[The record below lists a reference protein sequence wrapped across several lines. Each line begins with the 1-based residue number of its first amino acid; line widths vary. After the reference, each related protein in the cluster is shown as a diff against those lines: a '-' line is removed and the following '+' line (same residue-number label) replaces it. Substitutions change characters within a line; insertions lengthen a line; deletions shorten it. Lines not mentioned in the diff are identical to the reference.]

1 MRSLGT
7 SFDRVSIV
15 RVCIVRVSV
24 VRVSVV
30 RSFPL
35 TIPIRNHGGSPH
47 LVWGARTRRRQ
58 TGQGHVLV
66 VRSLPPWFPFV
77 PVRSRSFHCS
87 FHRACVCVVPRS
99 HIERPATGPLRFSP
113 GSMRTLDLFYAPRVQ
128 GGTKRPRSRWV
139 ACVGVLKEHTGSC
152 GNCPRKDSA
161 NCNSY

>member
-7 SFDRVSIV
+7 SFVRVSIV

-66 VRSLPPWFPFV
+66 VRWFPPPLV
-77 PVRSRSFHCS
+77 PVRSRSFHRS
-87 FHRACVCVVPRS
+87 FRACLCVVPRS
-99 HIERPATGPLRFSP
+99 LIERPATGPLRFSP
-113 GSMRTLDLFYAPRVQ
+113 GSMRTLDLFYAPRV
-128 GGTKRPRSRWV
+128 
-139 ACVGVLKEHTGSC
+139 
-152 GNCPRKDSA
+152 
-161 NCNSY
+161 